1 MIPLRIIDYIYNKNN
16 VQSAYFKVYLKQ
28 LQFLKPNI
36 FQENASNKLNLTHP
50 FNVLLTFAAIG
61 YILAIYIFPYFCA
74 KEMRV
79 IINAKQ
85 VIVYFNYSRGLSY
98 NIFPQNAFFY
108 NAMIVLQNIK
118 SCNIKPDK
126 IKMAMKQKTSVKIY
140 ETHFSR
146 VLPILN
152 GMNIY
157 V

>member
-1 MIPLRIIDYIYNKNN
+1 MSSDFFFISKTIYLINIPKKVCISAFLSYYIYNKNN

-28 LQFLKPNI
+28 LQFLKPSL

-85 VIVYFNYSRGLSY
+85 VIVYFNYSRVCLKTY
-98 NIFPQNAFFY
+98 IH
-108 NAMIVLQNIK
+108 
-118 SCNIKPDK
+118 
-126 IKMAMKQKTSVKIY
+126 KM
-140 ETHFSR
+140 HFS
-146 VLPILN
+146 PTQ
-152 GMNIY
+152 
-157 V
+157 